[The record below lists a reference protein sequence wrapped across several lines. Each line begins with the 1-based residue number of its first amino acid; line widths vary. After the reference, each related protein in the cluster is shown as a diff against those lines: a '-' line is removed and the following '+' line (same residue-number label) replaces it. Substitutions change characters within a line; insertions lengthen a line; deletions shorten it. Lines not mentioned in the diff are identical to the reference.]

1 MNFEILKCDY
11 ENAKKA
17 NKLLTKLIKD
27 EKQYDENINEKC
39 IVTSLYEKFY
49 DDEDVCLLVALK
61 EGSVIGY
68 VYGFIE
74 NSGDAVINKIC
85 ILDALY
91 VEKEYRRCGV
101 GKKLINEL
109 KIWGKEKDAKHM
121 ELKVLLQNEK
131 AKNLYKSL
139 DFKEKKVILSCD
151 L

>member
-1 MNFEILKCDY
+1 MNFEIIKCDY
-11 ENAKKA
+11 ENAKKS
-17 NKLLTKLIKD
+17 NELLTKLIKD
-27 EKQYDENINEKC
+27 EKKYDENINENC
-39 IVTSLYEKFY
+39 VVSSLYEKFY
-49 DDEDVCLLVALK
+49 DDEDVCLLVAVK

-74 NSGDAVINKIC
+74 NSGDAVLNKIC

-91 VEKEYRRCGV
+91 VEEEHRRYGV

-109 KIWGKEKDAKHM
+109 KNWAKEKAAKHM